1 MAPADAG
8 FTFQTFCF
16 LPYCRG
22 FSAEKGMTNRR
33 FEMYHYRQPLLRDI
47 SVTDCY
53 PNQEFS
59 RDRKNLGHWR
69 RGWAGAQF
77 VVDHQQPVP
86 VFLH

>member
-1 MAPADAG
+1 
-8 FTFQTFCF
+8 
-16 LPYCRG
+16 
-22 FSAEKGMTNRR
+22 
-33 FEMYHYRQPLLRDI
+33 MYHYRQPLLRDI
-47 SVTDCY
+47 SVTDSY
-53 PNQEFS
+53 PNLEFA